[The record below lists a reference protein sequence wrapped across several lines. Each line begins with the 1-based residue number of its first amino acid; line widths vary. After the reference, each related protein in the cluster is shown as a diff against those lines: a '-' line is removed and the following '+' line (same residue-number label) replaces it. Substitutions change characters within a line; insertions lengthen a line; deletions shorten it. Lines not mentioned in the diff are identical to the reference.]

1 VPPEML
7 LTLAATSLVPY
18 MRRQRP
24 DGGQPL
30 TLTDLPRYAR
40 EHLNLFGLNVAT
52 SMLVGADFERLDQLR
67 EAADKAS
74 CPCLVL
80 IESEPQPL
88 ADPDDDVGDAAVD
101 RLVRVARAAH
111 RLGCNAAAVAVAG
124 PDTED
129 AMSYASERLRQALQA
144 ADRLE
149 INLLLMSHPGLTAH
163 PDRVTDLIKKVGGF
177 RIGTFPDFETASK
190 AADPAYF
197 LRRLTPY
204 ASGVTASS
212 LGFKVS
218 KKEGPVHEAY
228 SLGDYAKVVASV
240 GYTGTLAIDYR
251 GGGDPAEGIA
261 YTRTLLEAAIGPEAA
276 KE

>member
-1 VPPEML
+1 
-7 LTLAATSLVPY
+7 
-18 MRRQRP
+18 MRQP
-24 DGGQPL
+24 QPGGAKPL
-30 TLTDLPRYAR
+30 QLTDLPRFAR
-40 EHLNLFGLNVAT
+40 ERLDLFGLNVAT
-52 SMLVGADFERLDQLR
+52 SMLVGADYERLDRLR

-88 ADPDDDVGDAAVD
+88 ADEDEERAEAAVQ
-101 RLVRVARAAH
+101 RLVRVAKAAH

-129 AMSYASERLRQALQA
+129 ALVAAADRLRQALQA

-149 INLLLMSHPGLTAH
+149 VNLLLMSHPGLTSK
-163 PDRVTDLIKKVGGF
+163 PDRLTDLIKKVGGF
-177 RIGTFPDFETASK
+177 RIGTLPDFQAASK
-190 AADPAYF
+190 TDDPAYF

-212 LGFKVS
+212 VGFVEDKS
-218 KKEGPVHEAY
+218 GAPVHEGY
-228 SLGDYAKVVASV
+228 DLVEYAKVVASV
-240 GYTGTLAIDYR
+240 GYSGTLAIDYR
-251 GGGDPAEGIA
+251 GKGDPIEGIEK
-261 YTRTLLEAAIGPEAA
+261 TRDILKTAAGMEGG